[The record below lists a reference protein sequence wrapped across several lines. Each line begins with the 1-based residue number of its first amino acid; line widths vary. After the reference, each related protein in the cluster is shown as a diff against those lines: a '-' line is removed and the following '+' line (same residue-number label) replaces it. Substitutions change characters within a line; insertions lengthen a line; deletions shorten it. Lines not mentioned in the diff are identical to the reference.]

1 MVEALFSVLELHSI
15 EADRKQKLR
24 FEKKLISA
32 KTLKKKKNPSGLESH
47 FLKFAAT
54 LDIGRRGTELQ
65 VGPPGRLLKSQE
77 GLGASGSH

>member
-32 KTLKKKKNPSGLESH
+32 KTLKKKNPSGLESH

>member
-1 MVEALFSVLELHSI
+1 MMEALFSVLELHSI

-24 FEKKLISA
+24 FEKELISV
-32 KTLKKKKNPSGLESH
+32 KTLKKKNPSGLESH

>member
-32 KTLKKKKNPSGLESH
+32 KTLKKKK
-47 FLKFAAT
+47 
-54 LDIGRRGTELQ
+54 
-65 VGPPGRLLKSQE
+65 KS
-77 GLGASGSH
+77 LRP

>member
-1 MVEALFSVLELHSI
+1 MEALFSVLELHSI

-24 FEKKLISA
+24 FEKELISA
-32 KTLKKKKNPSGLESH
+32 KTLKKNNPSGLESH

-54 LDIGRRGTELQ
+54 LDIGRRGTEFQ

>member
-1 MVEALFSVLELHSI
+1 MMEALFSVLELHSI

-24 FEKKLISA
+24 FEKELISA
-32 KTLKKKKNPSGLESH
+32 KTLKKKNPSGLESH